1 MHLEWRRPGACRQ
14 ALVVLAVL
22 AVAALASGGAQ
33 AQDEDR
39 AQADFV
45 RPAAAAQRS
54 GPPDPLDWERRLREP
69 ARFGPPPL
77 RQADAALLAAARQ
90 SRWADAMALLK
101 SGQASA
107 NAQDAAGGHALVLAA
122 GAGQDELV
130 RELIKRG
137 AELDRSGDAGF
148 TALGAAAFHGR
159 RSTVRLLLRAGADVQ
174 RWGASGQTALHLA
187 SLAGQL
193 DTLDDMLR
201 LKVPTELLN
210 RQRESALD
218 VAASAGQLAVMARLI
233 EAGADTRLAGQ
244 R

>member
-1 MHLEWRRPGACRQ
+1 VHLEWRRPGACRQ

-137 AELDRSGDAGF
+137 AD
-148 TALGAAAFHGR
+148 AFHGR